1 MLEINITSR
10 RSQFIHF
17 DFYKLK
23 SATAHITNKR
33 TIRIYIYIYITSND
47 GFNRTTVTQ
56 RKREREK
63 KIDIYIHDY

>member
-1 MLEINITSR
+1 MLEINITLR

-33 TIRIYIYIYITSND
+33 NSYIYITSND

-56 RKREREK
+56 RKREREREK
-63 KIDIYIHDY
+63 KSIFIHDY